1 VTFLRVALTGG
12 IATGKSWVLTRFA
25 FHQVP
30 TIDADVIAH
39 DVARAGQPAS
49 TDIRQRF
56 GDDVFRS
63 DGELDRQELG
73 ARVFDDP
80 DERKALEAIIHPHV
94 RAAIDRWFSEVETEG
109 QALFAVADIPLLF
122 ETSRQEEF
130 DIVVVT
136 ACPPSL
142 QLERIVARDH
152 LSAIEASQRITI
164 QLPTERRLGAADFE
178 VRTDMSDADT
188 DRQVDEIYEALS
200 GQARGDGTEGL

>member
-1 VTFLRVALTGG
+1 MALTGG

-25 FHQVP
+25 YHQVP
-30 TIDADVIAH
+30 TIDADVIAR
-39 DVARAGQPAS
+39 DVVRAGQPAS

-63 DGELDRQELG
+63 DGELDRQGLG
-73 ARVFDDP
+73 ARVFEDP
-80 DERKALEAIIHPHV
+80 DERKALEAIVHPHV
-94 RAAIDRWFSEVETEG
+94 RAAIDQWFSEVETEG

-122 ETSRQEEF
+122 ETGRQEAF

-142 QLERIVARDH
+142 QLERIMARDH
-152 LSAIEASQRITI
+152 LNTIEARRRITT
-164 QLPTERRLGAADFE
+164 QLPTERKVGAADFV

-188 DRQVDEIYEALS
+188 DRQVDDIYETLS
-200 GQARGDGTEGL
+200 RRARGGSSEDS